1 MRKYLKWGIA
11 LMVANLAL
19 VSCEDD
25 NDTLINAREDKPV
38 LTLESATASGV
49 EGEDVTFTMTTDRPL
64 AQDAEFK
71 VEVVNGESVANFR
84 DFMYDGDETTIDGG
98 GYQQGQI
105 GYVMTFPAY
114 ATSHTFTI
122 TLDRDLL
129 IEGTENLELL
139 IRSGG
144 NGLVSIA
151 EGSERLSVAVSDY
164 VSNDIGISL
173 TWAGDFYDAYGTLQ
187 EGPYRDFDFD
197 LYVFDSNLNEI
208 TNGAGYAGEYSEF
221 VELEDLADGT
231 YYIFADLYAR
241 GEQPAVPAV
250 LPAEITI
257 SKFGVWSETITLDY
271 MTNSTASGGN
281 GMAGGETLVALLIK
295 TGDTYVLETEDG
307 EVLASGRF
315 SFAGTKNIR

>member
-11 LMVANLAL
+11 LFVASATL

-25 NDTLINAREDKPV
+25 NDTLIDTRGEKPI
-38 LTLESATASGV
+38 LTLESATLSGV
-49 EGEDVTFTMTTDRPL
+49 EGDEVTFTMTTDRPI
-64 AQDAEFK
+64 ANNATFK
-71 VEVVNGESVANFR
+71 LEVVGDESQASFR
-84 DFMYDGDETTIDGG
+84 DFVADGTETSLIDSDQSGP
-98 GYQQGQI
+98 I
-105 GYVMTFPAY
+105 GYMMVFPAF

-122 TLDRDLL
+122 TLDRDLM
-129 IEGTENLELL
+129 IEGTENLVLA
-139 IRSGG
+139 IRPAG
-144 NGLVSIA
+144 NMLVNFAEDSQRLNIA
-151 EGSERLSVAVSDY
+151 ISDY

-173 TWAGDFYDAYGTLQ
+173 TWAGDFYDSYGTLH

-197 LYVFDSNLNEI
+197 LYVFDSNLNDI
-208 TNGAGYAGEYSEF
+208 TNGAGYAGEYSEY
-221 VELEDLADGT
+221 VELENLADGT

-241 GEQPAVPAV
+241 GAQPATPAV
-250 LPAEITI
+250 VPVELTV

-281 GMAGGETLVALLIK
+281 GMAGGETLAALLIK

-315 SFAGTKNIR
+315 SFAGTRNIR